1 MTLNITSPLAQS
13 DVYDFTFFITNTPNN
28 TGDPVLD
35 GDIVTVANFGYTS
48 TNFMYDGVLYT
59 LNLLG
64 FSSDGGATIRNNFSS
79 AEAATQGAGVYARI
93 TTQLG
98 PVVPEPAT
106 MSLLGLGLAGLAIRR
121 FRKTA

>member
-1 MTLNITSPLAQS
+1 
-13 DVYDFTFFITNTPNN
+13 
-28 TGDPVLD
+28 
-35 GDIVTVANFGYTS
+35 
-48 TNFMYDGVLYT
+48 MYDGVLYT